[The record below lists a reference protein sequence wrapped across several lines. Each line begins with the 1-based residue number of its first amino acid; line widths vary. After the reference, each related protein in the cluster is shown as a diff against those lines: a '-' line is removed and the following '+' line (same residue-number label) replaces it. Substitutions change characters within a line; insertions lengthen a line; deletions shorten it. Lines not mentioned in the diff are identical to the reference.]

1 MAASHRAGRP
11 TTAAR
16 AAPHG
21 ALRASRATLA
31 AVAALGLVACGGED
45 PGTSP
50 APTGEVPA
58 STASAPAT
66 PPAPTTS
73 GAPTSDGTTPATPTP
88 TGPSAAGT
96 PVGPAEVV
104 AEGLPLP
111 WSVVALPDGSSL
123 MSLRDEARVVRLTAD
138 GDVVDV
144 PTTSPDGTFGGA
156 LPRGEGGLLG
166 LALSPSFAEDGLVYA
181 YVTRADDNAVV
192 RAVLS
197 GDGLGEPEVVLEG
210 VPRAQVHNGGRLAFG
225 PDGMLYV
232 TTGDARQPELSQ
244 DPTSLAGKVLR
255 VTPDGEPAPGNPE
268 EGSPVWTLGHR
279 NVQGLGWDA
288 QDRLYASEFGQDL
301 WDELNLL
308 EPGRNYG
315 WPEVEGPG
323 GQDAADAGFTDPLVW
338 WRPSEASPSGLAVT
352 DDAVWVSALRGQ
364 RLWRVPVATSPEGG
378 PVGQPEPY
386 LVGEHGRLRD
396 VAVAPGGGALRVLTN
411 DGDGEDQLLRLPL
424 G

>member
-1 MAASHRAGRP
+1 M
-11 TTAAR
+11 
-16 AAPHG
+16 
-21 ALRASRATLA
+21 
-31 AVAALGLVACGGED
+31 
-45 PGTSP
+45 
-50 APTGEVPA
+50 PA
-58 STASAPAT
+58 STASPSPTSPVPTTSAAPA
-66 PPAPTTS
+66 PAAPTTA
-73 GAPTSDGTTPATPTP
+73 APSATGTPT
-88 TGPSAAGT
+88 
-96 PVGPAEVV
+96 GPAEVV

-123 MSLRDEARVVRLTAD
+123 LSLRDEARVVRLTAA
-138 GDVVDV
+138 GDVVEV

-166 LALSPSFAEDGLVYA
+166 LALSPSFGEDGLVYA
-181 YVTRADDNAVV
+181 YVTREGDNAVV

-197 GDGLGEPEVVLEG
+197 DDGLGEPETVLEG
-210 VPRAQVHNGGRLAFG
+210 IPRAQVHNGGRLAFG
-225 PDGMLYV
+225 PDGLLYV
-232 TTGDARQPELSQ
+232 TTGDARQPELAQ
-244 DPTSLAGKVLR
+244 DPASLAGKVLR
-255 VTPDGEPAPGNPE
+255 VTPDGEPAPGNPT

-288 QDRLYASEFGQDL
+288 QDRLYASEFGQDT

>member
-1 MAASHRAGRP
+1 MAASLRAGRP
-11 TTAAR
+11 T
-16 AAPHG
+16 AAPRR
-21 ALRASRATLA
+21 AVRASRAAVA
-31 AVAALGLVACGGED
+31 AVAAMGLAACGGED
-45 PGTSP
+45 PGASP

-58 STASAPAT
+58 STAGSSPTTPSPSAVAD
-66 PPAPTTS
+66 APTT
-73 GAPTSDGTTPATPTP
+73 TPTP
-88 TGPSAAGT
+88 TAPSASGT
-96 PVGPAEVV
+96 PAGPAEVV

-123 MSLRDEARVVRLTAD
+123 LSLRDEARVVRLTAD
-138 GDVVDV
+138 GQVTDV

-166 LALSPSFAEDGLVYA
+166 LALSPSFADDGLVYA

-197 GDGLGEPEVVLEG
+197 GDGLGEPETVLEG
-210 VPRAQVHNGGRLAFG
+210 IPRAQVHNGGRLAFG
-225 PDGMLYV
+225 PDGLLYV
-232 TTGDARQPELSQ
+232 TTGDARQPELAQ
-244 DPTSLAGKVLR
+244 DPASLAGKVLR
-255 VTPDGEPAPGNPE
+255 VTPDGAPAPGNPT

-288 QDRLYASEFGQDL
+288 QDRLYASEFGQDT